1 MPKLTNFRC
10 RIKFAT
16 RNHKATLLAHPIT
29 VAKSLPT
36 SMTSV
41 NTKMDIKDKRVTLD
55 PDKPNQLTLSD
66 NFCNVRYLNQD
77 NLCNVNC
84 LNHESNFCNV
94 RYLNQAE
101 DNQEKTVQDDISED
115 NLEDSSDD
123 DKDEFVFDKAVNN
136 TLKGSNQ
143 SNIRLNKA
151 NSAF

>member
-1 MPKLTNFRC
+1 MPAGYSFDQV
-10 RIKFAT
+10 IK
-16 RNHKATLLAHPIT
+16 KY
-29 VAKSLPT
+29 S
-36 SMTSV
+36 
-41 NTKMDIKDKRVTLD
+41 KMDAQDKSVTLD
-55 PDKPNQLTLSD
+55 PDKLNQLTLSD
-66 NFCNVRYLNQD
+66 NFCNIRYLNQD
-77 NLCNVNC
+77 NLCNVKC
-84 LNHESNFCNV
+84 LNQASNFCNV

-151 NSAF
+151 NSAFQAKLNASLAIKQLSIQSTSYHLIT